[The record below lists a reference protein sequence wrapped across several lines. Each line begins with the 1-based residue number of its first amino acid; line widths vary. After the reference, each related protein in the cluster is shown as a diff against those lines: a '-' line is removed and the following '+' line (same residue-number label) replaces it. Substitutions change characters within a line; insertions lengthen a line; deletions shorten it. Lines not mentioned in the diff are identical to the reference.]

1 MLPSRWRIAPTRVV
15 AGVPGMGAIV
25 AAAARIAQVLAR
37 VLIGSWLGMARF
49 MAAKARE
56 TRPLHGLGR
65 FGPIWRWFWGGC
77 APGAAKRPAPRAGR
91 LVRIVMRTCGSRS
104 PRGGPGRSSLEV
116 EDHID

>member
-56 TRPLHGLGR
+56 TRPLHGLDR
-65 FGPIWRWFWGGC
+65 LVPLWRWVALGRRSVNPPGGYW
-77 APGAAKRPAPRAGR
+77 PTGADRPAKCSSS
-91 LVRIVMRTCGSRS
+91 RIS
-104 PRGGPGRSSLEV
+104 
-116 EDHID
+116 